1 MLTTNYALMAYS
13 FVQDVGQAILESY
26 SRVTESLAFNIM
38 ARIDDLLFVDDAV
51 KQSASESKSLFCRGG
66 FGGLPIQKR
75 MSPSPFSIQHSPY
88 GSPFATPS
96 FCFSP
101 AGSPGRTLSTL
112 SKMNFKAA
120 EDLKTEKSLTEEFER
135 VWAHP
140 GNLSARKASGDA
152 PERD

>member
-1 MLTTNYALMAYS
+1 
-13 FVQDVGQAILESY
+13 
-26 SRVTESLAFNIM
+26 M
-38 ARIDDLLFVDDAV
+38 ARIDDLLFVDDAA

-88 GSPFATPS
+88 ASPFATPS
-96 FCFSP
+96 FCLTP
-101 AGSPGRTLSTL
+101 ASGSPGRSLSTL
-112 SKMNFKAA
+112 SKMNLRAA
-120 EDLKTEKSLTEEFER
+120 EDTKAEKTLSEEFEKI
-135 VWAHP
+135 WAHP

>member
-1 MLTTNYALMAYS
+1 
-13 FVQDVGQAILESY
+13 
-26 SRVTESLAFNIM
+26 M

-51 KQSASESKSLFCRGG
+51 KQSASESKSLFCRG

-75 MSPSPFSIQHSPY
+75 MSPSPFSIQHTPY

-101 AGSPGRTLSTL
+101 AAGSPGRSLSTL
-112 SKMNFKAA
+112 SKMNLKAA
-120 EDLKTEKSLTEEFER
+120 EDDLKPGKTLSEEFER